1 MSLNISSEIRQLN
14 FLYTNDLHAH
24 LQPHIEQWISKTRPV
39 GGFANLATL
48 IKEEKS
54 ANPNTLYIDAGD
66 YFSGPYISTLTEGEA
81 VIDTMNL
88 LGVDAACIGNHEF
101 DHGSVSYTHLT
112 LPTILLV

>member
-1 MSLNISSEIRQLN
+1 MKNKYLFLIGLFLFLPVKSEIKELN

-81 VIDTMNL
+81 VICL
-88 LGVDAACIGNHEF
+88 L
-101 DHGSVSYTHLT
+101 YTS
-112 LPTILLV
+112 PSPRDP